1 MRKEDSRI
9 VYEQYWQHARHVENE
24 LLTFTSFYAV
34 IVAGSFIFLNPN
46 SGIESTIVMI
56 FVMFLSI
63 FGFFF
68 NYNLRIPFIKFILKA
83 ELIAIKEL
91 GLKDEYRRYFDIKG
105 KLFKDKFIDTYDIF
119 ALLFIAVT
127 TFSFYM
133 ILTNIFSL
141 AICIPFGLFHF
152 LHRKD
157 LSRIKE
163 TIENHYIL

>member
-1 MRKEDSRI
+1 MRTEDSRI

-24 LLTFTSFYAV
+24 LLTFTSFYAI
-34 IVAGSFIFLNPN
+34 IVAGSFIFLKSN
-46 SGIESTIVMI
+46 SGIENTIIMI

-91 GLKDEYRRYFDIKG
+91 GLKHEYRRYFDSKG
-105 KLFKDKFIDTYDIF
+105 RLFEDKFIDTYDIF
-119 ALLFIAVT
+119 ALLFITVT
-127 TFSFYM
+127 TFSFYVL
-133 ILTNIFSL
+133 LTNIFSIT
-141 AICIPFGLFHF
+141 ICIPFGLFHF
-152 LHRKD
+152 YHRRD

-163 TIENHYIL
+163 EIQNDYAL